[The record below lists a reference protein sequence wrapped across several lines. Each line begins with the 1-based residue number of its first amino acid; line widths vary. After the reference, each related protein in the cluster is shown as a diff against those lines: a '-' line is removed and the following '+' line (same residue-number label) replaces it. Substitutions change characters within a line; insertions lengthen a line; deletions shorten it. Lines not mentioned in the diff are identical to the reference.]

1 MYKKIQNKA
10 VIIAALI
17 LIVLSAGNAVKAA
30 DNLELKK
37 AVQILSEQNRT
48 LKNARKDIENAEK
61 DIQLSERS
69 YFPTMDLQSSYTKMD
84 EGQTTLDFQSIA
96 EEGIAGFGTTK
107 TSDENYSTSINLTQP
122 LWLGGKVGIQKEIAG
137 YSLEI
142 ARTNYEKVLEEQLF
156 NLIQSYYGVLQAE
169 GMVEIREEALN
180 IVNEHLRV
188 V

>member
-30 DNLELKK
+30 DDLELKK

-48 LKNARKDIENAEK
+48 LKNARKNIEKAEK

-84 EGQTTLDFQSIA
+84 EGQPQISSFKMTSPTSFVPVMD
-96 EEGIAGFGTTK
+96 EGP
-107 TSDENYSTSINLTQP
+107 D
-122 LWLGGKVGIQKEIAG
+122 
-137 YSLEI
+137 
-142 ARTNYEKVLEEQLF
+142 
-156 NLIQSYYGVLQAE
+156 
-169 GMVEIREEALN
+169 
-180 IVNEHLRV
+180 
-188 V
+188 